1 MTVAQSEIFRHS
13 SRDNLTKKKKKKG
26 NRKRSAEDPGNDA
39 IKHGTLK

>member
-1 MTVAQSEIFRHS
+1 MTVTQSEIFRHS
-13 SRDNLTKKKKKKG
+13 SRDNLTKKKKKG